1 VAGKPSSKKEGR
13 CNFCGESN
21 DLELHHVVPRRY
33 GGNDSNA
40 NTVLLCADCHRKIE
54 RLYDA
59 SFYDQIGARADMT
72 PNMMMDHIRE
82 LEGLLSNAIS
92 SVRTLQEIYNRH
104 LKNLEKMEQLTEHDK
119 QKRTELEIRMDT
131 LRILTELEGHGIDVN
146 FPTWDDYTEMERYR
160 EVIKTQFES

>member
-1 VAGKPSSKKEGR
+1 
-13 CNFCGESN
+13 
-21 DLELHHVVPRRY
+21 
-33 GGNDSNA
+33 
-40 NTVLLCADCHRKIE
+40 
-54 RLYDA
+54 LYDA